1 MDISKLP
8 IQDTIDYT
16 LQADIETGVV
26 QTISGK
32 IPPQLVFSKVKI
44 NGEILFPVGDYTIG
58 NSYTGGTDIYS
69 GIVEVGH
76 NNAFGTG
83 KINYYGGTISTV
95 SSTSGGKIKASGND
109 NLPDP
114 ETYVISNPIEFQNLL
129 IRFGGNNGMVS
140 ANVLDTDSRIER

>member
-44 NGEILFPVGDYTIG
+44 NGEILFPVG
-58 NSYTGGTDIYS
+58 
-69 GIVEVGH
+69 
-76 NNAFGTG
+76 
-83 KINYYGGTISTV
+83 
-95 SSTSGGKIKASGND
+95 
-109 NLPDP
+109 
-114 ETYVISNPIEFQNLL
+114 
-129 IRFGGNNGMVS
+129 
-140 ANVLDTDSRIER
+140 SRV